1 MLNSRAERDERTE
14 IAGEIALKQRYCGG
28 VVTRTDL
35 ITDLFSTVGRFRR
48 QLRRSAGRGFD
59 GAKLT
64 ESQAELLRLV
74 GRQPGISVSQAAAEL
89 GLVPNTA
96 STLVSKLSGEGLLLR
111 EPDPAD
117 RRVGRLRLTEPA
129 QHIADESRAAR
140 RAALS
145 AVLDQLDA
153 DETASLTAGLEVL
166 NKMTRLLNEQQP

>member
-1 MLNSRAERDERTE
+1 M
-14 IAGEIALKQRYCGG
+14 
-28 VVTRTDL
+28 VTRTDL

-74 GRQPGISVSQAAAEL
+74 GRQPDISVSQAAAEL
-89 GLVPNTA
+89 GLMPNTA
-96 STLVSKLSGEGLLLR
+96 STLSGEGLLLR
-111 EPDPAD
+111 EPDPTD
-117 RRVGRLRLTEPA
+117 RRVGRLRLTGPA

-145 AVLDQLDA
+145 AVLDQLDD

-166 NKMTRLLNEQQP
+166 NKMTRLLNEELP